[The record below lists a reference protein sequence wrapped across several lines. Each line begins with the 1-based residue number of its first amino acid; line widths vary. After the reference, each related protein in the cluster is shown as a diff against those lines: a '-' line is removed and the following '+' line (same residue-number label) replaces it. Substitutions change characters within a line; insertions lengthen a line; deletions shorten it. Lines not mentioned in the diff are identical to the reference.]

1 MKILIIGAGIG
12 GLTAYHSLR
21 KHLSDFAERYD
32 PLTIKIYEA
41 HGSPA
46 STTSNVGGGLGLA
59 PNGLRSIAAVSPGAV
74 EYMQSRGFP
83 GSIMTFRNSSGRMIG
98 RFFAGRKERYGYDM
112 LMMRRS
118 VVHEALLQ
126 DLPPDAVEWEKKV
139 QAVRETDEG
148 ILVEFADG
156 TSDNADLI
164 LGADGVRSVVKEAIF
179 GDKYPA
185 QYE

>member
-1 MKILIIGAGIG
+1 MKILIVGAGIG

-21 KHLSDFAERYD
+21 NCLSDSA
-32 PLTIKIYEA
+32 TIKIYES
-41 HGSPA
+41 HGSPT
-46 STTSNVGGGLGLA
+46 STTSNIGGGLGLA
-59 PNGLRSIAAVSPGAV
+59 PNGLRSISTVSPRAV
-74 EYMQSRGFP
+74 EYMQSHGFP

-112 LMMRRS
+112 LMLRRA

-126 DLPPDAVEWEKKV
+126 DIPRDAVEWDKKV

-148 ILVEFADG
+148 VVVEFADG
-156 TSDNADLI
+156 TLDSADLI
-164 LGADGVRSVVKEAIF
+164 LGADGVRSIVRQAIF
-179 GDKYPA
+179 SDKYPA